1 MCFFRIP
8 GTTYYHPT
16 FTTTVTTTGIKKRR
30 PGFGFGRR
38 RRRDVFVTSENVKN
52 QTRII
57 EEEMAAGPDPE
68 QMYSVL
74 LMVAEGYVKLNY
86 I

>member
-1 MCFFRIP
+1 M
-8 GTTYYHPT
+8 
-16 FTTTVTTTGIKKRR
+16 
-30 PGFGFGRR
+30 
-38 RRRDVFVTSENVKN
+38 TSENVQN
-52 QTRII
+52 QTRLI

-68 QMYSVL
+68 QMYSAL